1 MNPYSVPLTTSQ
13 LSLAFQLV
21 CPAARAIVPGT
32 SFAPADSGIPFAC
45 FCCAARVFP
54 CAVFLT
60 EPKTF
65 FTSSQGFP
73 SMYGSAR
80 S

>member
-1 MNPYSVPLTTSQ
+1 M
-13 LSLAFQLV
+13 
-21 CPAARAIVPGT
+21 CPTAHAIDPGT

-45 FCCAARVFP
+45 FCYAARVFP

-65 FTSSQGFP
+65 FTSSPGSP

>member
-1 MNPYSVPLTTSQ
+1 MNLYSVLLTTSQ
-13 LSLAFQLV
+13 PSHAFQLV
-21 CPAARAIVPGT
+21 CPTARAIVPGT
-32 SFAPADSGIPFAC
+32 FFAPADSGIPFAC

-54 CAVFLT
+54 YAVFLT

-73 SMYGSAR
+73 SMYGLAR